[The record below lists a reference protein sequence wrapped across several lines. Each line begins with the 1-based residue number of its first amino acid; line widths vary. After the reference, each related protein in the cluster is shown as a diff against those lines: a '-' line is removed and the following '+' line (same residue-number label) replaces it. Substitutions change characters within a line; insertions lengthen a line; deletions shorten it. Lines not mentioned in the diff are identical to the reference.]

1 MSGPREG
8 ETMRTTS
15 KKDTISPRDA
25 VIPFLL
31 LAIPASIFEAAVIW
45 IAAGL

>member
-1 MSGPREG
+1 MKNSP
-8 ETMRTTS
+8 
-15 KKDTISPRDA
+15 KKDTISPRDV

-31 LAIPASIFEAAVIW
+31 LAVPASIFEAAVIW